1 MEQISDIDQRL
12 SQIICQ
18 AFDNCNGCESIFK
31 LFEMLGSLV
40 ERPLIQRDFRYKYPV
55 LLELVS
61 QDLDSAKQIFDQQM
75 ELMKSPEGPVIN
87 KNMPHVAGLLRWS
100 QELRERVDQ
109 YMVKL
114 KIINHGWDTILVYAH
129 HWILSASYCLTYVVV
144 DGGVRT

>member
-1 MEQISDIDQRL
+1 MEQISEMDQRL

-18 AFDNCNGCESIFK
+18 AFDNCNGHESIFK

-40 ERPLIQRDFRYKYPV
+40 ERPLIHRDFRYKYPV

-61 QDLDSAKQIFDQQM
+61 QDLDSAKLIFDHQM

-87 KNMPHVAGLLRWS
+87 KNMPHIAGLLRWS

-109 YMVKL
+109 YIEKL
-114 KIINHGWDTILVYAH
+114 KIVNHG
-129 HWILSASYCLTYVVV
+129 
-144 DGGVRT
+144 